1 MWLTDCWI
9 HGLRRFGGKDGH
21 RVRVDA
27 KLVCLI
33 GANEAGKS
41 TVLDALEFARGGNP
55 IPAGDRSRGEAVG
68 DDRTI
73 VRLRYRLDDADRAAL
88 SGIARD
94 SDGPQDV
101 RWLTVE
107 KEAGGGLR
115 YYAEPELI
123 RNRTVRRSLNAAL
136 IQRSGSWWPPPKP
149 PAQDGDETETDQP
162 EGEPEQIF
170 APDQGR
176 VQQITKALDSDK
188 STLAEN
194 VPQLLRELA
203 NEVEPPD
210 ADLAAELRQLADVEE
225 AESPDLQADNILWQ
239 RTPMFVRF
247 DERARQLESEYDINS
262 ADVSAGMALSNLVQ
276 LAELNLGALRAAV
289 ANGETGTVR
298 DIREA
303 ANNTL
308 AKKMEAWQQDPPITV
323 SLETEGVLLRI
334 HVKSGAGPTM
344 TFRERSDGLRQF
356 VALVTLAAH
365 QPNPVPPILLIDE
378 VETHLHYNA
387 QADLIEVLTEQN
399 AASQIVY
406 TTHSAACLPQDL
418 GLGVRVVEGL
428 GERTASTVRQNFW
441 RDEHPGLAALLMAM
455 GASSLVF
462 VTLRPSVI
470 AEGGSDLV
478 LLPTLFREAI
488 ESDSLGF
495 AIVPG
500 AATTPPENIAGLALQ
515 GVRTVWVLDAD
526 DGGRSRSAQLI
537 ASNIPEER
545 ILLLIDD
552 GDLEIEDLIAPDTY
566 VAAVQRYLGDIGAA
580 DEFGNSDLPTAAC
593 RRPDVVEAWCTER
606 QIRPPSKIVIANKI
620 IDLAHELP
628 ILDPGRA
635 EAVRDLHVRVVALF
649 PGEDS

>member
-9 HGLRRFGGKDGH
+9 HGLRRFGGKDDH
-21 RVRVDA
+21 RVRIDA

-41 TVLDALEFARGGNP
+41 TVLDALEFARGGDP
-55 IPAGDRSRGEAVG
+55 VPASDRSRGEAVG

-73 VRLRYRLDDADRAAL
+73 VRLRYRLDDADGAAL
-88 SGIARD
+88 TGIARD
-94 SDGPQDV
+94 ADGPQEV
-101 RWLTVE
+101 QWFTVE
-107 KEAGGGLR
+107 KEAGGGQNF
-115 YYAEPELI
+115 YAEPELI
-123 RNRTVRRSLNAAL
+123 RDRTLRRSLHATL
-136 IQRSGSWWPPPKP
+136 IQRSADWWPPPKP
-149 PAQDGDETETDQP
+149 PADDGEEAESDQP
-162 EGEPEQIF
+162 ESEPEPVF

-188 STLAEN
+188 STVSED

-203 NEVEPPD
+203 NEVDQHD
-210 ADLAAELRQLADVEE
+210 ADLAAELRQLGDVEE
-225 AESPDLQADNILWQ
+225 ATPPDLQVDNLLWQ

-247 DERARQLESEYDINS
+247 DERARQLESEYDIND
-262 ADVSAGMALSNLVQ
+262 ADVSAGTAFSNLVQ

-303 ANNTL
+303 ANATL

-323 SLETEGVLLRI
+323 SLETEGALLRI
-334 HVKSGAGPTM
+334 HVKSGTGPTM
-344 TFRERSDGLRQF
+344 AFRERSDGLRQF
-356 VALVTLAAH
+356 VALVALAAH

-470 AEGGSDLV
+470 AEGGSDLI

-488 ESDSLGF
+488 QSDSLGF

-500 AATTPPENIAGLALQ
+500 ASSTPPENIAGLGLQ

-526 DGGRSRSAQLI
+526 QGGRSRSAQLVE
-537 ASNIPEER
+537 NQIPQER
-545 ILLLIDD
+545 IVLLTND
-552 GDLEIEDLIAPDTY
+552 GDLEIEDLIAPETY
-566 VAAVQRYLGDIGAA
+566 VAAVQRYLADIGAS
-580 DEFGNSDLPTAAC
+580 DEFSVSDLPTDICC
-593 RRPDVVEAWCTER
+593 RHETVEAWCGER
-606 QIRPPSKIVIANKI
+606 QIRAPSKIVVANKV
-620 IDLAHELP
+620 IDLTHDLP

-635 EAVRDLHVRVVALF
+635 DAVRALHQRVVALF
-649 PGEDS
+649 PSGDS